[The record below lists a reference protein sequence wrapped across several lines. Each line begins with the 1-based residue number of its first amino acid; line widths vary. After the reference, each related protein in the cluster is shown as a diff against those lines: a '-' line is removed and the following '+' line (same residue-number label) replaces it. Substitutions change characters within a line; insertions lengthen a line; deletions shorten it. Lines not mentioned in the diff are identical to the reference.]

1 MSTAVRFAERMS
13 RLGTEGAFEVLA
25 RARKLEAQ
33 GKRIVHLEIGEPDF
47 ATPDNIV
54 EAAIGA
60 MQNGYTHYTP
70 ASGIF
75 EAREA
80 VAGFVTRT
88 LNPDVE
94 ANEVVLVPGAKNVLL
109 FTLLACIEP
118 GDEIILPDPG
128 YPAYASQVSFIGAV
142 PKVVTLREETGF
154 RMDLDELASLV
165 TPKTRMLIINTP
177 QNPTGGVLTEEDVR
191 FVCELAHKHD
201 LLVVS
206 DEIYSQLVYGFHHVS
221 PLSQPGMRERT
232 VLMDGLSKSYA
243 MTGWRLGY
251 AVAPKA
257 LAAKLDQLMINSSS
271 CAAGFTQMAAIEA
284 LSAPES
290 AHAVSRMVKVFEHRR
305 DLIVDGI
312 NAIPGMRCTRPQG
325 AFYAFPNIQGT
336 GFGERDL
343 ADRLLTEAGVA
354 VLPGTAFG
362 DAGKGYIRIAY
373 TQSEDELSRGL
384 ERIAEVVSK
393 QPPQQP
399 PLPAQRPSRR
409 PPSAA
414 RPLSRPR
421 PAWRPRPLPSGPR
434 WPRR

>member
-1 MSTAVRFAERMS
+1 MPIRFAERME

-25 RARKLEAQ
+25 RARRLEAT
-33 GKRIVHLEIGEPDF
+33 GRDIVHLEIGEPDF

-54 EAAIGA
+54 EAGVSA

-70 ASGIF
+70 ASGIM

-88 LNPDVE
+88 LKTEVDPT
-94 ANEVVLVPGAKNVLL
+94 EVVLVPGSKNVLL
-109 FTLLACIEP
+109 FTLLACIER
-118 GDEIILPDPG
+118 GDEVIIPDPA
-128 YPAYASQVSFIGAV
+128 YPAYSSQVNFIGAV
-142 PKVVTLREETGF
+142 PKFVTLREETGF
-154 RMDLDELASLV
+154 RMDLDQLESVV

-177 QNPTGGVLTEEDVR
+177 QNPTGGILTEEDVK

-206 DEIYSQLVYGFHHVS
+206 DEIYSQLVYGFQHVS
-221 PLSQPGMRERT
+221 PFSQPGMRERT

-251 AVAPKA
+251 AVAPPA

-290 AHAVSRMVKVFEHRR
+290 ESAVHRMVKVFEHRR
-305 DLIVDGI
+305 NLVVDGL
-312 NAIPGMRCTRPQG
+312 NEIPGVRCARPQG
-325 AFYAFPNIQGT
+325 SFYAFPNIMGT
-336 GFGERDL
+336 GFDEREL

-362 DAGKGYIRIAY
+362 AAGKGYIRLAY
-373 TQSEDELSRGL
+373 TQSEDELKRGL
-384 ERIAEVVSK
+384 K
-393 QPPQQP
+393 QISDFIGANRKKQ
-399 PLPAQRPSRR
+399 
-409 PPSAA
+409 
-414 RPLSRPR
+414 
-421 PAWRPRPLPSGPR
+421 
-434 WPRR
+434 

>member
-1 MSTAVRFAERMS
+1 VTAVRFAERMS

-25 RARKLEAQ
+25 KARRLEAE
-33 GKRIVHLEIGEPDF
+33 GKHIVHLEIGEPDF

-54 EAAIGA
+54 EAGISA

-70 ASGIF
+70 ASGIA
-75 EAREA
+75 EVREA
-80 VAGFVTRT
+80 VAGFVSRMLKTEV
-88 LNPDVE
+88 D
-94 ANEVVLVPGAKNVLL
+94 AAEVVLVPGSKNVLL

-118 GDEIILPDPG
+118 GDEVILPDPG
-128 YPAYASQVSFIGAV
+128 YPAYASQVNFIGAV
-142 PKVVTLREETGF
+142 PKAVTLREETGF

-177 QNPTGGVLTEEDVR
+177 QNPTGGVLTAEDVN

-251 AVAPKA
+251 AVAPQA
-257 LAAKLDQLMINSSS
+257 LAKKLDQLMINSSS

-290 AHAVSRMVKVFEHRR
+290 EHAVARMVKVFEHRR
-305 DLIVDGI
+305 NLVVDGI
-312 NAIPGMRCTRPQG
+312 NKIPGMRCARPQG
-325 AFYAFPNIQGT
+325 AFYAFPNIEGT
-336 GFGERDL
+336 GFDEREL
-343 ADRLLTEAGVA
+343 ADRLLSEAGVA

-362 DAGKGYIRIAY
+362 HAGRGFIRLAY
-373 TQSEDELSRGL
+373 TQSEDELKRGL
-384 ERIAEVVSK
+384 DRIAEFVSTK
-393 QPPQQP
+393 
-399 PLPAQRPSRR
+399 SR
-409 PPSAA
+409 
-414 RPLSRPR
+414 
-421 PAWRPRPLPSGPR
+421 
-434 WPRR
+434 

>member
-1 MSTAVRFAERMS
+1 MS

-25 RARKLEAQ
+25 KARRLEAE

-54 EAAIGA
+54 EAGISA

-70 ASGIF
+70 ASGIM

-80 VAGFVTRT
+80 VAGFVGRT
-88 LNPDVE
+88 LKTEVDPT
-94 ANEVVLVPGAKNVLL
+94 EVVLVPGSKNVLL

-118 GDEIILPDPG
+118 GDEVILPDPG
-128 YPAYASQVSFIGAV
+128 YPAYASQVNFIGGV
-142 PKVVTLREETGF
+142 PKAVTLREESGF
-154 RMDLDELASLV
+154 RMDLDELASLI
-165 TPKTRMLIINTP
+165 TPKTRMIIVNTP
-177 QNPTGGVLTEEDVR
+177 QNPTGGVLTAEDVE

-206 DEIYSQLVYGFHHVS
+206 DEIYSQLVYGFQHVS
-221 PLSQPGMRERT
+221 PLSHPGMRERT

-257 LAAKLDQLMINSSS
+257 LAAKLDTLMINSSS

-290 AHAVSRMVKVFEHRR
+290 EHAVSRMVKVFEHRR
-305 DLIVDGI
+305 NLIVDGL
-312 NAIPGMRCTRPQG
+312 NSIPGMRCARPEG
-325 AFYAFPNIQGT
+325 AFYAFPNIEGT
-336 GFGERDL
+336 GFAEHEL
-343 ADRLLTEAGVA
+343 ADRLLSEAGVA

-362 DAGKGYIRIAY
+362 KAGKGFIRLAY
-373 TQSEDELSRGL
+373 TQSEDELKLGLDRIREFIAANSR
-384 ERIAEVVSK
+384 
-393 QPPQQP
+393 
-399 PLPAQRPSRR
+399 
-409 PPSAA
+409 
-414 RPLSRPR
+414 
-421 PAWRPRPLPSGPR
+421 
-434 WPRR
+434 